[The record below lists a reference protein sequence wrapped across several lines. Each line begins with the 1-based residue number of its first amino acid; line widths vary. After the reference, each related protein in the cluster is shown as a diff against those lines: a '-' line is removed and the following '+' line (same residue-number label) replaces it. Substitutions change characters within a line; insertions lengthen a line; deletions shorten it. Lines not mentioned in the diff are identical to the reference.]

1 MKRARSLSPF
11 SVNVW
16 PPFVDA
22 LVLVLSAFALLM
34 IVSAFAQ
41 KRLIG
46 ELRGQQAELQRLR
59 AEKERI
65 ERRLRALAPQGVLE
79 IEEGK
84 VILQGEVLFA
94 SGSEELQPEGQQFI
108 ASLGKPLSAL
118 LDSEQDQMILVGGH
132 TDDVP
137 TRGGR
142 FASNWDLSS
151 ARAVAVARALQA
163 HGVPA
168 KRVAAAGFG
177 EHHPRASN
185 QSPDGRQRNRRIE
198 ILIVPMASVSSR

>member
-1 MKRARSLSPF
+1 MKRSTPF
-11 SVNVW
+11 GVNVW

-46 ELRGQQAELQRLR
+46 ELRGQQVELQRLR

-65 ERRLRALAPQGVLE
+65 ERRLRALAPQGSLE
-79 IEEGK
+79 VEEGK

-94 SGSEELQPEGQQFI
+94 SGSEVLAPAGAQFLQT
-108 ASLGKPLSAL
+108 LGKPLQTL
-118 LDSEQDQMILVGGH
+118 LEQEGDQMILVGGH

-137 TRGGR
+137 IKNAR
-142 FASNWDLSS
+142 FASNWDLST
-151 ARAVAVARALQA
+151 ARAVAVARALVE
-163 HGVPA
+163 HGIPE
-168 KRVAAAGFG
+168 KRIAAAGFG

-185 QSPDGRQRNRRIE
+185 TTAEGRQRNRRIE
-198 ILIVPMASVSSR
+198 ILIVPIGSVSSR

>member
-1 MKRARSLSPF
+1 MKHKAASPF
-11 SVNVW
+11 AINVW

-34 IVSAFAQ
+34 IISAFAQ

-46 ELRGQQAELQRLR
+46 ELKGQQAELQRLR

-65 ERRLRALAPQGVLE
+65 ERRLRALAPQGALE

-94 SGSEELQPEGQQFI
+94 SGSEELQPAGAKFLE
-108 ASLGKPLSAL
+108 SLGQPLRAL
-118 LDSEQDQMILVGGH
+118 VESEADQMILVGGH

-137 TRGGR
+137 IKTAR
-142 FASNWDLSS
+142 FASNWDLST
-151 ARAVAVARALQA
+151 ARAVAVARALSQ
-163 HGVPA
+163 HGVPE

-185 QSPDGRQRNRRIE
+185 ATPEGRQRNRRIE
-198 ILIVPMASVSSR
+198 ILIVPITSVSSK